1 MKTNLR
7 NILAL
12 ALGLMT
18 TVSFAQDWNV
28 DSRTRIDMGGDGD
41 RMNAVQAVNV
51 GTAWGGS
58 DWGIVLSSDVYYD
71 FNDNTNQNLKANVYE
86 AYASTNLFGFAT
98 MNIGRQALSYG
109 SGVFVSKNSWSMNN
123 RNTLDGMTFDID
135 NDFVDLT
142 LGLNNE
148 MDDNSTNGQE
158 RMWLNASK
166 SQDDWSMNLF
176 YSSSNDT
183 EMGMESSGLF
193 DDDGEEIMIPTGQGV
208 TSDDF
213 TQMGLDFA
221 YSAMGGSLDLNV
233 SYNTTTQGENESEM
247 MDLSGTYN
255 VNDDMSLRAGRT
267 SIGDNGFKYASG
279 GNMFGNWASHGTIG
293 QLMRSVE
300 NEDGTVS
307 MSNANQENLY
317 IGGSYNMGAF
327 TLGATIH
334 NVTNTENDDYERN
347 ATQVVVGYNLGD
359 NASLSYSM
367 VSDDNGGDDD
377 TNYNYL
383 TLTITP

>member
-1 MKTNLR
+1 MKKNLR

-41 RMNAVQAVNV
+41 RMNTQQAVNV

-58 DWGIVLSSDVYYD
+58 DWGIVLSSDVFYD
-71 FNDNTNQNLKANVYE
+71 FNDGTNQNLKANVYE

-109 SGVFVSKNSWSMNN
+109 SGVFVSKNLWSMDN
-123 RNTLDGMTFDID
+123 RNTVDGMTFDID

-148 MDDNSTNGQE
+148 MNESGTDGQE
-158 RMWLNASK
+158 VMWLNASK

-176 YSSSNDT
+176 YSTENNTNPIMDT
-183 EMGMESSGLF
+183 NGVA
-193 DDDGEEIMIPTGQGV
+193 TGDA
-208 TSDDF
+208 TTTEDYA
-213 TQMGLDFA
+213 QMGLDFG

-233 SYNTTTQGENESEM
+233 SYNTTTQGESEGEM
-247 MDLSGTYN
+247 IDLSGTYN

-267 SIGDNGFKYASG
+267 SIGDNGFTYAASG
-279 GNMFGNWASHGTIG
+279 NMAGDWATHGTIG
-293 QLMRSVE
+293 DLMREVE
-300 NEDGTVS
+300 DAEGVVS

-334 NVTNTENDDYERN
+334 TVTNTENDDYERN

-367 VSDDNGGDDD
+367 VSDDNGKDDD
-377 TNYNYL
+377 INYNYL

>member
-1 MKTNLR
+1 
-7 NILAL
+7 
-12 ALGLMT
+12 MT

-41 RMNAVQAVNV
+41 RMNTQQAVNV

-58 DWGIVLSSDVYYD
+58 DWGIVLSSDVFYD
-71 FNDNTNQNLKANVYE
+71 FNDGTNQNLKANVYE

-109 SGVFVSKNSWSMNN
+109 SGVFVSKNLWSMDN
-123 RNTLDGMTFDID
+123 RNTVDGMTFDID

-148 MDDNSTNGQE
+148 MNESGTDGQE
-158 RMWLNASK
+158 VMWLNASK

-176 YSSSNDT
+176 YSTENNTNPIMDT
-183 EMGMESSGLF
+183 NGVA
-193 DDDGEEIMIPTGQGV
+193 TGDA
-208 TSDDF
+208 TTTEDYA
-213 TQMGLDFA
+213 QMGLDFG

-233 SYNTTTQGENESEM
+233 SYNTTTQGESEGEM
-247 MDLSGTYN
+247 IDLSGTYN

-267 SIGDNGFKYASG
+267 SIGDNGFTYAASG
-279 GNMFGNWASHGTIG
+279 NMAGDWATHGTIG
-293 QLMRSVE
+293 DLMREVE
-300 NEDGTVS
+300 DAEGVVS

-334 NVTNTENDDYERN
+334 TVTNTENDDYERN

-367 VSDDNGGDDD
+367 VSDDNGKDDD
-377 TNYNYL
+377 INYNYL